1 LVAFLDNEMF
11 GLVSVFLIATLSGE
25 PRLDSSEL
33 DRRRAD
39 AAEASRRL
47 SELRTEE
54 TAARQQLE
62 ALAAEIAQTKAQ
74 AKAKLLP
81 ARELPEL
88 LRNSQQLSSRVTE
101 LTGKIASQ
109 EAELQRRNGQLLD
122 ALSQQISR
130 SRQDWEAS
138 RTPEEKEALLRTMR
152 SLRAEQEQ
160 VRAMLR
166 PRSAPSFAGTPT
178 SDVPE
183 DLLEQADAAR
193 DAEDKVKRQ
202 LASVDARIADAR
214 EQRDLE
220 RRMGEFLSDQSLLDQ
235 RDLRLRGSG
244 STDSA
249 SHNVGQRPGSDNPS
263 SPTGQPS
270 QSGGSSVWSDAV
282 RRDPT
287 SLQNQAASQGEEP
300 LEALLRERRRLE
312 ALAGQLEL
320 QAKDLEERARALK

>member
-1 LVAFLDNEMF
+1 MF
-11 GLVSVFLIATLSGE
+11 GLASVLAIAALSGE
-25 PRLDSSEL
+25 PQLDSSTLE
-33 DRRRAD
+33 RRRAD
-39 AAEASRRL
+39 AAEAFRRL
-47 SELRTEE
+47 SELRAEE
-54 TAARQQLE
+54 TVARQQLE

-74 AKAKLLP
+74 AKANLLP
-81 ARELPEL
+81 TRQLPEL
-88 LRNSQQLSSRVTE
+88 LRRSQQLSSRVTD
-101 LTGKIASQ
+101 LASKVASQ
-109 EAELQRRNGQLLD
+109 EAEVQRRNDQLLV

-130 SRQDWEAS
+130 SRQAWEAS
-138 RTPEEKEALLRTMR
+138 KSPEDKAALMRTMR

-160 VRAMLR
+160 VRAMLQ

-178 SDVPE
+178 SEVPE

-220 RRMGEFLSDQSLLDQ
+220 RRMGEFLSDQSLLDE

-244 STDSA
+244 STANAPTSA
-249 SHNVGQRPGSDNPS
+249 TKPGDS
-263 SPTGQPS
+263 SPSLPGQPP

-282 RRDPT
+282 RRDPA

-300 LEALLRERRRLE
+300 LEALVLERRRLE

-320 QAKDLEERARALK
+320 QAKALEERARTLK